1 MTEFN
6 VIEAIRKF
14 KDYLSESKNWKG
26 VPYQT
31 KINQSADHIT
41 IDFLEFI
48 KHSPELA
55 DELLNNPE
63 ETLKAFDLAANDMR
77 DDKDNKIKVRFFN
90 VDHIPSTNIRIRDI
104 RALHYGNLACFTGVI
119 NHISEIYLLIVY
131 SKFECPSC
139 GNVLNVFQLKQDE
152 KREPTKCGCGRKGKF
167 MLLSEETID
176 AQSMILEEE
185 FETLSGNQQPT
196 RIEILL
202 KQGLT
207 SREIEKTLTL
217 GARVCVT
224 GIIMKKEILE
234 NRKVTNKVRP
244 FIESNFIKPLDDKV
258 KEIEATITQED
269 IVRFKE
275 YSEREDFMNLCV
287 NSFAP
292 HIFGNN
298 EVKTALILQA
308 YSGVTSRSGNK
319 FNRGNIH
326 ILLVG
331 DPSCGKTQLAKFQE
345 SVAPKYRY
353 ASGTMV
359 SKAGLTAGVTRDEL
373 TNVFG
378 IEAGAIVLAS
388 NGVCVVDEAD
398 KIGDETLITLHEAM
412 EEQQISIMK
421 IIKTKLQANTAI
433 IFCANWKDSRYNQF
447 EDKFS
452 QIDMPASLLSRFDLC
467 FDFID
472 RPDSE
477 RDYKIIGNILKSR
490 IEHKKEEEVETLDY
504 IFWKKHIIY
513 CRKFNPKMT
522 DEARDYLMK
531 AYVEIRAKSDMTKGM
546 FTLTARQGEGIYR
559 IAEASARM
567 HRRDVTIEDAKLA
580 ITLTNFS
587 LKSLSSDLSSGS
599 VDIDIKES
607 GVSSKKRNFLHDL
620 RKAID
625 DLSDQYNNMIPIDE
639 LINKFPKEE
648 SRQVEDV
655 LASMSKQGDI
665 FEPRRGFISKL

>member
-6 VIEAIRKF
+6 ALEQIKKF
-14 KDYLSESKNWKG
+14 KDYLTEYKNWKG
-26 VPYQT
+26 VPFQT
-31 KINQSADHIT
+31 KINQATDHIT
-41 IDFLEFI
+41 VDFLDFI
-48 KHSPELA
+48 KYSPEIA
-55 DELLNNPE
+55 DELLNDSE
-63 ETLKAFDLAANDMR
+63 ETLKALDLAATDMR
-77 DDKDNKIKVRFFN
+77 DNKDSKIKVRFFN
-90 VDHIPSTNIRIRDI
+90 VDQIPSNNIRIRDI
-104 RALHYGNLACFTGVI
+104 RVYNYNKFYCFVGVI
-119 NHISEIYLLIVY
+119 NHISEIYGLITS
-131 SKFECPSC
+131 SKFDCPSC
-139 GNVLNVFQLKQDE
+139 GNVLNVLQLKQDE
-152 KREPTKCGCGRKGKF
+152 KREPIKCGCGRKGKF
-167 MLLSEETID
+167 ILLTQEIIN

-224 GIIMKKEILE
+224 GTVMQKEILE

-244 FIESNFIKPLDDKV
+244 FIEANYIKPLDDKI

-269 IVRFKE
+269 IVKFKE
-275 YSEREDFMNLCV
+275 YSSRDDFLNLCV

-308 YSGVTSRSGNK
+308 YSGVTSWSGKK

-345 SVAPKYRY
+345 TVSPKYRY

-378 IEAGAIVLAS
+378 IEAGAIVLS
-388 NGVCVVDEAD
+388 SGGVCVVDEAD

-412 EEQQISIMK
+412 EEQQISIVK
-421 IIKTKLQANTAI
+421 IIKTKLQALTAI

-490 IEHKKEEEVETLDY
+490 LDNTENKLEIEMMDY
-504 IFWKKHIIY
+504 TFWRKHIIH
-513 CRKFNPKMT
+513 CRKFNPQMT
-522 DEARDYLMK
+522 IEAQEFIKK
-531 AYVEIRAKSDMTKGM
+531 AYVEIRAKTDMTKGM
-546 FTLTARQGEGIYR
+546 FSLTSRQGEGIYR

-567 HRRDVTIEDAKLA
+567 HLRDVTIEDAKLA
-580 ITLTNFS
+580 IGLTNFS
-587 LKSLSSDLSSGS
+587 LRSLSSDSITGS
-599 VDIDIKES
+599 VDIDIMES
-607 GVSSKKRNFLHDL
+607 GVSSKKRNLLHEV
-620 RKAID
+620 RKTID
-625 DLSDQYNNMIPIDE
+625 DLSVQYKQIPIDE
-639 LINKFPKEE
+639 LMGKFSREE
-648 SRQVEDV
+648 TRQIEEV
-655 LASMSKQGDI
+655 LASMSKHGDI